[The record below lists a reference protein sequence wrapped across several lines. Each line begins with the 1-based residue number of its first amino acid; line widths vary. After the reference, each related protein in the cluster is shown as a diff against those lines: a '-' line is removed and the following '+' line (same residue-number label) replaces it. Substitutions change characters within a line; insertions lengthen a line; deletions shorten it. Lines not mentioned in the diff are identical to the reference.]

1 MPAKPDRSQSRA
13 SRLHKEAMNCVTF
26 AVRERDTSHAAEL
39 IDEAIKLKRRS
50 EELAEDIGAK
60 GR

>member
-13 SRLHKEAMNCVTF
+13 TRLHREAMNCVTF
-26 AVRERDTSHAAEL
+26 AVSERDANHAAEL

-50 EELAEDIGAK
+50 EELADGVGAK
-60 GR
+60 AG

>member
-1 MPAKPDRSQSRA
+1 
-13 SRLHKEAMNCVTF
+13 MNCVTF

-50 EELAEDIGAK
+50 EELVEDLDAK
-60 GR
+60 RR